1 MTWLRKL
8 KLCLFK
14 NCTDDISTWKC
25 HFQEKV
31 VSSKWIL
38 HSNSLITREIYS
50 TSYQTVKHAISYKQ
64 EVFQNDIWFYH
75 LLVKRHL
82 YIKRYRVTAWKFH
95 DFSVIQI
102 LREINFG
109 ESWGSKSAVFAILGA
124 LKSVNLLNFSLLKVQ
139 KLLKIWIQSLYML

>member
-1 MTWLRKL
+1 MLTLSRSIRNMTWLRKL
-8 KLCLFK
+8 KLCLLKIVQMIFLLESVIFK
-14 NCTDDISTWKC
+14 RR
-25 HFQEKV
+25 HV
-31 VSSKWIL
+31 ASKWIL

-50 TSYQTVKHAISYKQ
+50 TSYQTVKHAISHKQ

-82 YIKRYRVTAWKFH
+82 YIKRYRVTVWKFH

-109 ESWGSKSAVFAILGA
+109 ESWGSKTAIFAIFGA
-124 LKSVNLLNFSLLKVQ
+124 LNIVNLVNFSLQ
-139 KLLKIWIQSLYML
+139 